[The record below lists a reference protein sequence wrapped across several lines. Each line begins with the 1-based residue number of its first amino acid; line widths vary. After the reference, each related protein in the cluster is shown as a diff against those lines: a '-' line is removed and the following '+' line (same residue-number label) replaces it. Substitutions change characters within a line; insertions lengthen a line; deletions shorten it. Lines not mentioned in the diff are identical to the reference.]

1 MMLRSARR
9 PTCFRSSP
17 WPAIPTTREP
27 KTRGTTI
34 DLIIRRNIV
43 ARGWAIGVMR
53 VSCHRSWSSQP
64 SVMPTIIA
72 MMIQPVRPIRR
83 RIPVMMLLEKSGA
96 TGEGACLRV
105 DARQEALV
113 AGGELLDA
121 VGLQEGG
128 DRLEVD
134 AERAELVH
142 LGAGGLDPRGDAG
155 LRLAVVAVRREG
167 LGRE

>member
-1 MMLRSARR
+1 MMLRSASR
-9 PTCFRSSP
+9 PTCFKSSP
-17 WPAIPTTREP
+17 CPAIPTTRLP
-27 KTRGTTI
+27 NTSGTTI

-43 ARGWAIGVMR
+43 ASGWAIGVMR
-53 VSCHRSWSSQP
+53 VSCQKSWSSHP
-64 SVMPTIIA
+64 RVTPTIIA

-83 RIPVMMLLEKSGA
+83 RVPVMMLLRKSGA
-96 TGEGACLRV
+96 TGERACLRV

-134 AERAELVH
+134 AERAELLH
-142 LGAGGLDPRGDAG
+142 LRTGGLDPRGDAG
-155 LRLAVVAVRREG
+155 LRLAVVAVR
-167 LGRE
+167 